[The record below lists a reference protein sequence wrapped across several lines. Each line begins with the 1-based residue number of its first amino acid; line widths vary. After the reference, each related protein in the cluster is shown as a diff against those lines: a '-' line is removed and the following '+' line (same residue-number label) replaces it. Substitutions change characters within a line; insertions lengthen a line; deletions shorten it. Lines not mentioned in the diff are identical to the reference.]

1 MTTPPESRSEGKA
14 LRARVPRTAHAGW
27 RPADNRRDAVAILED
42 QAKAR
47 VKELVPIRYGR
58 MLSSPFAFFRGA
70 AAIMAAD
77 LAETPTSGLQV
88 QLCGDAHLAN
98 FGIFAA
104 PDRRLVFDVND
115 FDETL
120 RGPWEWDV
128 KRLAASVAV
137 AGRDRGF
144 ADSGR
149 VAAVRSTAS
158 AYREAMWRFAAM
170 RTIDVWYDRVDVE
183 EQSER
188 WAERPDSARRKKLD
202 QTVAK
207 AREKDNLRAFEKLTH
222 ELDGTPRIVSDP
234 PLIVPLE
241 ELLDAGQAAPV
252 ERELLQ
258 ILQQYRETLRSDL
271 RHLLDE
277 YRPVHLARK
286 VVGVGSVGTR
296 SWVALLLGHDGSD
309 PLFLQ
314 IKEAGRSVLEPFAA
328 PSPFATSGQRVVEG
342 QRLMQAASDS
352 FLGWLHVTADL
363 DGLSRDYYVRQL
375 WDLKASA
382 PIASFS
388 QRELIAYAGLC
399 GSTLARAH
407 ARSGDRDAIAAYL
420 GRSDRFDHAICGFAE
435 TYADQNQRDFEA
447 LAEAVRRG
455 SPTVEMGR

>member
-1 MTTPPESRSEGKA
+1 
-14 LRARVPRTAHAGW
+14 
-27 RPADNRRDAVAILED
+27 
-42 QAKAR
+42 
-47 VKELVPIRYGR
+47 
-58 MLSSPFAFFRGA
+58 
-70 AAIMAAD
+70 MAAD

-137 AGRDRGF
+137 AARDRGF
-144 ADSGR
+144 ARSGR

-158 AYREAMWRFAAM
+158 AYRESIRRFAAM
-170 RTIDVWYDRVDVE
+170 RTVDVWYDRLDVQ
-183 EQSER
+183 EQFER
-188 WAERPDSARRKKLD
+188 WAEPPDSARRKRLD
-202 QTVAK
+202 RTLAK
-207 AREKDNLRAFEKLTH
+207 AREKDNLRAFERLTH

-241 ELLDAGQAAPV
+241 DLLDAEQAGRV

-271 RHLLDE
+271 RHLLDG

-286 VVGVGSVGTR
+286 VVGIGSVGTR
-296 SWVALLLGHDGSD
+296 CWVALLLGRDGND

-342 QRLMQAASDS
+342 QQLMQAASDS
-352 FLGWLHVTADL
+352 FLGWLHVASDL
-363 DGLSRDYYVRQL
+363 DGLPRDYYVRQL

-382 PIASFS
+382 PIASLS
-388 QRELIAYAGLC
+388 RRELIAYAGLC

-407 ARSGDRDAIAAYL
+407 ARSGDRDSIAAYL
-420 GRSDRFDHAICGFAE
+420 GTSDRFDQAICSFAE
-435 TYADQNQRDFEA
+435 AYADQNQRDFEA
-447 LAEAVRRG
+447 LAEAVRNGSLIAERG
-455 SPTVEMGR
+455 

>member
-1 MTTPPESRSEGKA
+1 
-14 LRARVPRTAHAGW
+14 VPRTAHAGW
-27 RPADNRRDAVAILED
+27 RPAEDRRDAVAILED
-42 QAKAR
+42 QAQGR

-58 MLSSPFAFFRGA
+58 MLSSPFAFFRGG

-77 LAETPTSGLQV
+77 LAETPTSGLEV

-98 FGIFAA
+98 FGIFGA
-104 PDRRLVFDVND
+104 PDRRLVFDLND

-128 KRLAASVAV
+128 KRLGASVAV
-137 AGRDRGF
+137 AGRERGF
-144 ADSGR
+144 ADRGR
-149 VAAVRSTAS
+149 VAAVRSAAS
-158 AYREAMWRFAAM
+158 AYREAMSRYAAM

-183 EQSER
+183 EQSQRWPER
-188 WAERPDSARRKKLD
+188 ADSARRRKLD

-207 AREKDNLRAFEKLTH
+207 AREKDNLRAYEKLTH
-222 ELDGTPRIVSDP
+222 ELDGAPRIVSDP

-241 ELLDAGQAAPV
+241 ELLDAGRAEPV
-252 ERELLQ
+252 KQELLQ

-271 RHLLDE
+271 RQLLDR
-277 YRPVHLARK
+277 YQPVHLAHK

-296 SWVALLLGHDGSD
+296 CWVALLLGHDGND

-314 IKEAGRSVLEPFAA
+314 IKEAGRSVLEPFVTA
-328 PSPFATSGQRVVEG
+328 SPFATSGQRVVEG

-352 FLGWLHVTADL
+352 FLGWLHLTADL
-363 DGLSRDYYVRQL
+363 DGLPRDYYVRQL

-382 PIASFS
+382 PIGSFS
-388 QRELIAYAGLC
+388 QRELSAYAGLC

-420 GRSDRFDHAICGFAE
+420 GRSDRFDRAICDFAE
-435 TYADQNQRDFEA
+435 AYADQNERDFEA
-447 LAEAVRRG
+447 LAEAARRG
-455 SPTVEMGR
+455 SIAVETGS